1 MRNFLLACA
10 LVLAAQGVVFADGMN
25 QVVSS
30 TTVNPEW
37 QVVVFNDS
45 GSSIVSGEIVTWDVG
60 DTEWERSG
68 YPYVTTTTTTDSPAV
83 AGVVASGL
91 DCPDQSLCSIVV
103 YGPTIAKIA
112 DATDA
117 VGDATLVSTSSVDGQ
132 VGDYTAAAN
141 TCALGMLMELRD
153 VDSAL
158 DLNRNGSRMWVFVD
172 PDCQ

>member
-1 MRNFLLACA
+1 MTAWLLALLLTLGSVSVA
-10 LVLAAQGVVFADGMN
+10 YADGMN

-30 TTVNPEW
+30 TTRNPNW
-37 QVVVFNDS
+37 TVTVFNDS
-45 GSSIVSGEIVTWDVG
+45 GSSITSGEVVIWDSG
-60 DTEWERSG
+60 DTEFDRSG
-68 YPYVTTTTTTDSPAV
+68 YPYVLTTTTADSPWV
-83 AGVVASGL
+83 AGVVSEGMT
-91 DCPDQSLCSIVV
+91 CPDQTLCEIVV

-117 VGDATLVSTSSVDGQ
+117 VTDNTLVSTSTVDGE

-141 TCALGMLMELRD
+141 TCALGTLMELRD

-172 PDCQ
+172 VDCQ